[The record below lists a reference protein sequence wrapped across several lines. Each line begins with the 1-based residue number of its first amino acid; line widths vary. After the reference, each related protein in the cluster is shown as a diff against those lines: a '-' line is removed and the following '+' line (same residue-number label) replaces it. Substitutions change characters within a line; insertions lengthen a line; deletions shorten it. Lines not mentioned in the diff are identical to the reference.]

1 MKIFYAVTDG
11 DYSDYHIV
19 AITDNKERAENI
31 KKLYGDNYSEPMIE
45 EFFDGEAK
53 NEALYDVVYK
63 TNGSYKV
70 FLQDFDMNKL
80 SDINIVNENTSHN
93 DWWKYRVLVMAKD
106 RTHAIKI
113 AQDLWAEY
121 KAKKEGIV

>member
-1 MKIFYAVTDG
+1 MKTFYAVTDG
-11 DYSDYHIV
+11 DYPDYHIV

-31 KKLYGDNYSEPMIE
+31 KKLYSDNYSEPMIE

-53 NEALYDVVYK
+53 DEMFYCVEHRTD
-63 TNGSYKV
+63 GSYRARP
-70 FLQDFDMNKL
+70 QDFDMCNFA
-80 SDINIVNENTSHN
+80 DVNVVYECNGSWLEYYV
-93 DWWKYRVLVMAKD
+93 DVFAKD
-106 RTHAIKI
+106 GNHAIKI